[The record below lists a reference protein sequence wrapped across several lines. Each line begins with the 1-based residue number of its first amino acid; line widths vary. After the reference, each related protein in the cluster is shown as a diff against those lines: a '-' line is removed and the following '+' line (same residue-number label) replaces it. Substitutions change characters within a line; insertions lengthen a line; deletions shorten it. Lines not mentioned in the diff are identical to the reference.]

1 MYVMSSDVSM
11 SGNEF
16 DSNKASGGGT
26 VFWEHASGMRE
37 PGGLQ
42 SPDNIFL
49 DSNYAT
55 YGTRWATEA
64 HHTRLLGEQTVFAVE
79 DYYTFAPAVGVIL
92 QDLYDQVVLTD
103 SVTLATVH
111 VAASVGMSCYGQP
124 GFVSGTTTM
133 PFLNGTATYAFL
145 EPICAPNHSLALS
158 VTPSSGTVIASGGTT
173 FEYSLRPC
181 FRGEYFGE
189 RICTPCEEGTYS
201 FVDPAERELSEL
213 TKSEVCQPCPSQA
226 SRCYQ
231 DTIVL
236 IPGYWRSDNTSTN
249 IVECPWHEESCRG
262 GRSSGDASCGDGYHG
277 PLCAVCEDDHHF
289 VASTRTCEP
298 CGDTASFFDPFMI
311 VVLVIAFVVVV
322 LLAFGLKRASRD
334 EAATTM
340 DGLIAVVLLRLK
352 VYRPDTFAKE
362 KTLMF
367 PRTRATRRRA
377 FKSCVVYITF
387 YQIVSTLPF
396 ILADV
401 EFPDVYDTL
410 MSAVSVVNFAI
421 NQDSIVSCS
430 LDSEYDYV
438 TKLVISTTFPMVC
451 AILLWVCS
459 RVHVAYIKSAS
470 GGSGD
475 GGESGSGG
483 VGEERTGRDVK
494 VLSNY
499 KKAILVLSFLIL
511 PSGMSRCCMDMC
523 TYLAVLHGKF

>member
-1 MYVMSSDVSM
+1 
-11 SGNEF
+11 
-16 DSNKASGGGT
+16 
-26 VFWEHASGMRE
+26 
-37 PGGLQ
+37 
-42 SPDNIFL
+42 
-49 DSNYAT
+49 
-55 YGTRWATEA
+55 
-64 HHTRLLGEQTVFAVE
+64 
-79 DYYTFAPAVGVIL
+79 
-92 QDLYDQVVLTD
+92 
-103 SVTLATVH
+103 
-111 VAASVGMSCYGQP
+111 
-124 GFVSGTTTM
+124 
-133 PFLNGTATYAFL
+133 
-145 EPICAPNHSLALS
+145 
-158 VTPSSGTVIASGGTT
+158 
-173 FEYSLRPC
+173 
-181 FRGEYFGE
+181 
-189 RICTPCEEGTYS
+189 
-201 FVDPAERELSEL
+201 
-213 TKSEVCQPCPSQA
+213 
-226 SRCYQ
+226 
-231 DTIVL
+231 
-236 IPGYWRSDNTSTN
+236 
-249 IVECPWHEESCRG
+249 
-262 GRSSGDASCGDGYHG
+262 
-277 PLCAVCEDDHHF
+277 
-289 VASTRTCEP
+289 
-298 CGDTASFFDPFMI
+298 MI

-451 AILLWVCS
+451 AVLLWVCS

-475 GGESGSGG
+475 GGESGSRG
-483 VGEERTGRDVK
+483 VGEERMGRDMK

-511 PSGMSRCCMDMC
+511 PSGMSRCCMDMYTNWQC
-523 TYLAVLHGKF
+523 CMASFDILEFVMFSKLSNCSLTCRLMLFLFDYSFYYHFHDDAVFATWYSRGARSFRHDISDLLVS